1 MKRLML
7 MTVIVVV
14 VMVTGLAQ
22 AGEINLSAAASLK
35 DALGGIIAVYG
46 KEHPDVKILTN
57 YGSSGA
63 LAKQVAQGAPA
74 DIFISA
80 NQKWM
85 DYLVKEG
92 KADAATAGVLAGN
105 TLVVAGKK
113 ELAIKSLD
121 DLKGL
126 ERIAIGSPK
135 SVPAGEYA
143 EQAMRKAGIYEELEQ
158 AKKLVMA
165 KDVRQAL
172 LYADRGEVDA
182 AFVYRTDALLAQQ
195 AVIVFEV
202 PADLYAPVIYPMGM
216 TAEGAA
222 NVEGKHFYAYLAGP
236 QAQEILKKFGFSVGR

>member
-1 MKRLML
+1 MKRLF
-7 MTVIVVV
+7 VVAV
-14 VMVTGLAQ
+14 STFWVMVAGLAQ

-46 KEHPDVKILTN
+46 KEHPETKILTN

-63 LAKQVAQGAPA
+63 LAKQVAQGAPS

-85 DYLVKEG
+85 DFLVKEG
-92 KADAATAGVLAGN
+92 KVDAATAGVLAGN

-113 ELAIKSLD
+113 GLAFKSLD

-182 AFVYRTDALLAQQ
+182 AFVYRTDAMLARQ
-195 AVIVFEV
+195 AAIVFEV
-202 PADLYAPVIYPMGM
+202 PAELYAPVTYPMGM
-216 TAEGAA
+216 TTAGSANAEGKDFHAFL
-222 NVEGKHFYAYLAGP
+222 GSS
-236 QAQEILKKFGFSVGR
+236 QAQEILEKFGFSVGK